1 MMLRRTMVAAGAV
14 SMLMASAA
22 GPAVA
27 VAPPDIDSIPVST
40 PDDPNP
46 APAVPMQQRSTCA
59 TSATLA
65 DSDFTRAAP
74 ANVAFGVDELHR
86 YATGKGITV
95 AVIDSGVA
103 PNVRL
108 PRLTGGG
115 DYIAATNGLE
125 DCDHHGTL
133 VAGII
138 GAAPSDTDGFVGV
151 APDASILSIRQT
163 SSAYEPADKGPD
175 APAGGSSTLATL
187 ARSVVRAANSNDVD
201 VINLSITAC
210 YPASTFVDTSDVAAA
225 LKYAVEV
232 KDIVVVTAAGNTDS
246 EACEANPGYTATNG
260 SDPRNWDGVTNISM
274 PSFYSP
280 LVLSVGGTTLT
291 GDPYAGTMAG
301 PWVSVAAPAVDI
313 VSLDPTK
320 GTEGGLTNATVG
332 KDGPTPIT
340 GTSFA
345 SAYVAGLAA
354 LIRERHPDLSAREV
368 MDRIRNTAHT
378 PGAGDRNLVGGGII
392 DPVAALTST
401 TAHIPAAI
409 APPSNPA
416 PATPEVSRDTLIQ
429 NIVIIT
435 VAGLCLLGLVITL
448 ALRMLREDPS

>member
-1 MMLRRTMVAAGAV
+1 MMIRRAAAVAGAV
-14 SMLMASAA
+14 GVLLATAA
-22 GPAVA
+22 VPAAA
-27 VAPPDIDSIPVST
+27 VEPPDIPGIPLTT

-46 APAVPMQQRSTCA
+46 APSVPMVQKTACA

-65 DSDFTRAAP
+65 GSEFTRATP
-74 ANVAFGVDELHR
+74 ANVAFGVENLHR

-95 AVIDSGVA
+95 AVVDSGVS
-103 PNVRL
+103 PGVRL

-115 DYIAATNGLE
+115 DYITTTNGLE

-138 GAAPSDTDGFVGV
+138 GAAPASTDGFVGV

-187 ARSVVRAANSNDVD
+187 ARSIVRAANSDVD

-210 YPASTFVDTSDVAAA
+210 YPTDQFVDTSDVAAA

-232 KDIVVVTAAGNTDS
+232 KDVVVVTAAGNSGSD
-246 EACEANPGYTATNG
+246 ACKSNPGYDPANG
-260 SDPRNWDGVTNISM
+260 GDPRNWNGVEHVSM
-274 PSFYSP
+274 PSFYAP
-280 LVLSVGGTTLT
+280 LALSVGGTTLT
-291 GDPYAGTMAG
+291 GEAYTGTMAG
-301 PWVSVAAPAVDI
+301 PWVTVAAPAVDI

-320 GTEGGLTNATVG
+320 GDNGGLTNATVG
-332 KDGPTPIT
+332 KDGPRAIS

-354 LIRERHPDLSAREV
+354 LIREMHPDLTAREV

-378 PGAGDRNLVGGGII
+378 PGSGDRNLIGEGVV
-392 DPVAALTST
+392 DPIAALTST
-401 TAHIPAAI
+401 TADIPAATASPSYQAAG
-409 APPSNPA
+409 APG
-416 PATPEVSRDTLIQ
+416 TDVETLIR
-429 NIVIIT
+429 NITIIAIGG
-435 VAGLCLLGLVITL
+435 VCILGLIV
-448 ALRMLREDPS
+448 AVAYRMLREDRS